1 MTYEDGGTREDSME
15 ERPRRR
21 NEDPSTYED
30 GRTRFKLGD
39 PVNQA
44 QESNPSSQPKFSQVP
59 QNNFTK
65 LQDPS
70 SFNHT

>member
-1 MTYEDGGTREDSME
+1 ME

-30 GRTRFKLGD
+30 GKTRFKLGD

-65 LQDPS
+65 L
-70 SFNHT
+70 